1 MTLCWRPFKFSCH
14 SKNANVRL
22 NPKHGGVRL
31 RQFTVWMH
39 KRSTKSYTHTHTH
52 ARAHA
57 RKELGH
63 WSDPMGT
70 ESRKRAIKQDYW
82 SKVGV
87 LGLAPCHVSEK
98 EIIGLQVRPA
108 GQAGYPISPVA
119 SLDTVP
125 VKCCVP
131 PLYEKRKTAEV
142 LHLFRRYTHTHAWQT
157 VCRLWVTSCFPSR
170 DLDIPI

>member
-1 MTLCWRPFKFSCH
+1 MVAWDDTVH
-14 SKNANVRL
+14 SLDAQK
-22 NPKHGGVRL
+22 KHEEL
-31 RQFTVWMH
+31 H
-39 KRSTKSYTHTHTH
+39 AHTHT
-52 ARAHA
+52 RTHA

-125 VKCCVP
+125 EKCCVP

-142 LHLFRRYTHTHAWQT
+142 LHLFRCYTHTHLT
-157 VCRLWVTSCFPSR
+157 DRLSSMSHFLFPIKGSGYS
-170 DLDIPI
+170 DLRPF